1 MKRENKKAKSAKS
14 AAQLA
19 QRFIAFY
26 KANCYCDFC
35 DYADYIPNYKAE
47 IKRMIATK
55 DNSQLLEVL
64 AQFDMPAAHD
74 LQVAILTF

>member
-1 MKRENKKAKSAKS
+1 MKRENEKVRS

-19 QRFIAFY
+19 QRFIRFY
-26 KANCYCDFC
+26 RENAYSDFC
-35 DYADYIPNYKAE
+35 DYADYIPNYNAE